1 MSSSRRRWQTPPQ
14 SVPLNIRIL
23 PSQGRLMIDDLEKAN
38 FLLQKLKTVV
48 PIEAWLSPSLMR
60 LLAEKSPQIPIP
72 ERCNVID
79 VFYTGDEGGIIC
91 CLDVGGPQTRDANL
105 VSITLLGFHRNTPLS
120 REIDLYQ
127 RHRIKKLKQQK
138 ARGY

>member
-1 MSSSRRRWQTPPQ
+1 
-14 SVPLNIRIL
+14 
-23 PSQGRLMIDDLEKAN
+23 LE
-38 FLLQKLKTVV
+38 KLKTVV
-48 PIEAWLSPSLMR
+48 PIEATLSQSLIR
-60 LLAEKSPQIPIP
+60 LLAERSPEITIP

-91 CLDVGGPQTRDANL
+91 CLDIGGPQTKEAHL
-105 VSITLLGFHRNTPLS
+105 VSITHLGFHRRTPVS

-127 RHRIKKLKQQK
+127 RHRIKKLKQQD

>member
-1 MSSSRRRWQTPPQ
+1 
-14 SVPLNIRIL
+14 
-23 PSQGRLMIDDLEKAN
+23 MIDDLERTN
-38 FLLQKLKTVV
+38 FLLEKLKTVV
-48 PIEAWLSPSLMR
+48 PIEARLPQSLIR
-60 LLAEKSPQIPIP
+60 SLAEKSPEMPIP

-91 CLDVGGPQTRDANL
+91 CLDIGGSQTQDATL

-138 ARGY
+138 ARGN